1 MATYKIAY
9 ENDGYPDKGSKEIY
23 VHDSKIRA
31 YSTVVN
37 AAIAKVL
44 IQAGI
49 LLSMGENGEL
59 DEAAMLEKGLKI
71 NVEQG

>member
-31 YSTVVN
+31 YSTIIN

-44 IQAGI
+44 IQGGI
-49 LLSMGENGEL
+49 LLSMSEDGDL
-59 DEAAMLEKGLKI
+59 DEAALLEKGLKI
-71 NVEQG
+71 DVVQG